1 MEVKGIK
8 DTARS
13 YRVYLQ
19 SYIPLTIYF

>member
-1 MEVKGIK
+1 MEVKGMK

-19 SYIPLTIYF
+19 SYNSLTIYF